1 MIEIQTLLLFMGA
14 SALLAITPGPDILY
28 VITLGITR
36 GVKAAIATTLG
47 LTSGILV
54 HTTAAALGISVIFKT
69 SELAFTVVKFAG
81 AAYLFY
87 LAYQAFKHRNDLV
100 RLDKTNNAPKS
111 HKSLYIK
118 GFFMNVLNPKV
129 SLFFLA
135 FLPQFINPQLGS
147 VPLQMIQLGFAF
159 MAVSIVIFSMC
170 GILANKASATL
181 MERPSIARI
190 VNILAA
196 SLFVALGLKLAF
208 SQR

>member
-1 MIEIQTLLLFMGA
+1 MIEAQTLLLFIGA

-28 VITLGITR
+28 VLTLGITR
-36 GVKAAIATTLG
+36 GAKAAVATTLG
-47 LTSGILV
+47 LTSGVLV

-87 LAYQAFKHRNDLV
+87 LAYQAFKHRADLV
-100 RLDKTNNAPKS
+100 QVDKEGKSPKS
-111 HKSLYIK
+111 YKNLYIK

-135 FLPQFINPQLGS
+135 FLPQFVNPQSGS
-147 VPLQMIQLGFAF
+147 VPLQMIQLGLAF
-159 MAVSIVIFSMC
+159 MAVTVVIFSTC

-181 MERPSIARI
+181 MERPNIAKI
-190 VNILAA
+190 VNTLAA